1 MARIV
6 HLSSAHPRFDT
17 RIFVK
22 QCRSLASHGH
32 EVSLV
37 VADGEGDGCRDGIR
51 IVDVGRPSGRRER
64 MLRSTWRVGRAA
76 LSLDADVYQLH
87 DPELIPVGL
96 RLALA
101 GHKVVFDAHEDV
113 PSQLLD
119 KPYLSPRSAR
129 LLSRAYLA
137 LESGALRRFDGVL
150 AATPLIRDRLGAH
163 NALTVDVNNFPR
175 TEEFMGPSGT
185 AAAGDAATA
194 RDSFCYVGSIS
205 AIRGVRELVQACALL
220 RSPARL
226 ALAGSFAEAGLEAEV
241 RRHPGWRR
249 VDTLGHLDRGGVA
262 GVMAGAFAGLV
273 TLLPTASYRE
283 SLPVKMF
290 EYMAA
295 GIPVIASD
303 FPLWR
308 GIVEGSRC
316 GLCVDPRDPAAIAA
330 AIDHLA
336 AHPQLAHE
344 MGANGRRAVLDR
356 YNWETEENKLIAFY
370 ADLLPPH
377 SCRKKTFRKSGLST
391 HRVRSID

>member
-17 RIFVK
+17 RIFIK

-37 VADGEGDGCRDGIR
+37 VADGLGDACSDGVR

-64 MLRSTWRVGRAA
+64 MLLATRRVGRAA
-76 LSLDADVYQLH
+76 LRLDAEVYHLH

-96 RLALA
+96 RLAL
-101 GHKVVFDAHEDV
+101 GGRKVVFDAHEDV
-113 PSQLLD
+113 PNQLLD
-119 KPYLSPRSAR
+119 KPYLSPRAAR
-129 LLSRAYLA
+129 LLSHAYA
-137 LESGALRRFDGVL
+137 MLEGSALRRFGGVL
-150 AATPLIRDRLGAH
+150 AATPTIRDRLAGH
-163 NALTVDVNNFPR
+163 NALVVDVNNYPR
-175 TEEFMGPSGT
+175 AEEFMGPAPT
-185 AAAGDAATA
+185 AEA

-220 RSPARL
+220 RTPARL
-226 ALAGSFAEAGLEAEV
+226 ALAGSFAEAELETEI
-241 RRHPGWRR
+241 RCLPGWRR
-249 VDTLGHLDRGGVA
+249 VDALGHLDRGGIA
-262 GVMAGAFAGLV
+262 GVMGRAFAGLV
-273 TLLPTASYRE
+273 TLLPTASYRDA
-283 SLPVKMF
+283 LPVKMF

-308 GIVEGSRC
+308 EIVEGSRC

-336 AHPQLAHE
+336 THPRQARD
-344 MGANGRRAVLDR
+344 MGANGRRAVLAR
-356 YNWETEENKLIAFY
+356 YNWDKEEAKLIAFY
-370 ADLLPPH
+370 ADLLSSQP
-377 SCRKKTFRKSGLST
+377 RQKKRFRKSELST
-391 HRVRSID
+391 HPIR

>member
-32 EVSLV
+32 EVALV
-37 VADGEGDGCRDGIR
+37 VADGLGDACRDGVR
-51 IVDVGRPSGRRER
+51 IVDVGRSSGRRER
-64 MLRSTWRVGRAA
+64 MLRSTRRVGRAA
-76 LSLDADVYQLH
+76 LALDADVYQLH

-96 RLALA
+96 RLALL
-101 GHKVVFDAHEDV
+101 GCKVVFDAHEDV

-129 LLSRAYLA
+129 LLSRAYGL
-137 LESGALRRFDGVL
+137 LERSALRRFDGVL
-150 AATPLIRDRLGAH
+150 AATPLIRDRLSRH
-163 NALTVDVNNFPR
+163 NPLTVDVNNFPR
-175 TEEFMGPSGT
+175 AEEFLRAP
-185 AAAGDAATA
+185 AAEGA

-220 RSPARL
+220 ATPARL
-226 ALAGSFAEAGLEAEV
+226 SLAGSFAEPELEAEV
-241 RRHPGWRR
+241 RRAPGWRR
-249 VDTLGHLDRGGVA
+249 VDALGHLDRGGVA
-262 GVMAGAFAGLV
+262 AVMERAFAGLV
-273 TLLPTASYRE
+273 TLLPTASYRDA
-283 SLPVKMF
+283 LPVKMF

-308 GIVEGSRC
+308 EIVEGSRC
-316 GLCVDPRDPAAIAA
+316 GLCVDPRNPQAIAA

-336 AHPQLAHE
+336 SHPRLARE
-344 MGANGRRAVLDR
+344 MGANGRRAVLER
-356 YNWETEENKLIAFY
+356 YNWENEADKLIAFY
-370 ADLLPPH
+370 SDLLAPRP
-377 SCRKKTFRKSGLST
+377 CRGGDVKPARFAARS
-391 HRVRSID
+391 VRSMD

>member
-32 EVSLV
+32 ELTLV
-37 VADGEGDGCRDGIR
+37 VADGLGDACRDGVR
-51 IVDVGRPSGRRER
+51 IVDVGPPSGRRER
-64 MLRSTWRVGRAA
+64 MLRTTGRVGRAA
-76 LSLDADVYQLH
+76 LALGADVYQLH

-96 RLALA
+96 RLAVA
-101 GHKVVFDAHEDV
+101 GRKVVFDAHEDV

-129 LLSRAYLA
+129 LLSRAYAA
-137 LESGALRRFDGVL
+137 LERSALRRFDGVL
-150 AATPLIRDRLGAH
+150 AATPLIRDRLAAH
-163 NALTVDVNNFPR
+163 NPLTVDVNNYPR
-175 TEEFMGPSGT
+175 AEEFMGVQQAGT
-185 AAAGDAATA
+185 AQP

-205 AIRGVRELVQACALL
+205 AIRGIRELVAACALL
-220 RSPARL
+220 RTPARL
-226 ALAGSFAEAGLEAEV
+226 SLAGSFAEAELEAEV
-241 RRHPGWRR
+241 RGQPGWRR
-249 VDTLGHLDRGGVA
+249 VDALGHLDRGGVA
-262 GVMAGAFAGLV
+262 GVMERAFAGLV

-283 SLPVKMF
+283 ALPVKMF

-308 GIVEGSRC
+308 DIVEGSGC
-316 GLCVDPRDPAAIAA
+316 GLCVDPRDPQAIAA

-336 AHPQLAHE
+336 SHPRQARD
-344 MGANGRRAVLDR
+344 MGANGRRAVLER
-356 YNWETEENKLIAFY
+356 YNWENEEDKLIAFY
-370 ADLLPPH
+370 ADLLAPH
-377 SCRKKTFRKSGLST
+377 PCRKNLFRKGGLAT
-391 HRVRSID
+391 HSIRSID

>member
-1 MARIV
+1 M
-6 HLSSAHPRFDT
+6 
-17 RIFVK
+17 K

-37 VADGEGDGCRDGIR
+37 VADGQGDGCRDGIR
-51 IVDVGRPSGRRER
+51 IIDIGRPAGRRER
-64 MLRSTWRVGRAA
+64 MLRSTWRVGQAA

-129 LLSRAYLA
+129 LLSCAYRA

-150 AATPLIRDRLGAH
+150 AATPLIRDRLGTL
-163 NALTVDVNNFPR
+163 NALTVDVNNYPR
-175 TEEFMGPSGT
+175 TEEFIGP
-185 AAAGDAATA
+185 AATTAATA

-241 RRHPGWRR
+241 RRHAGWRR
-249 VDTLGHLDRGGVA
+249 VDALGHLDRGCVA

-308 GIVEGSRC
+308 DIVEGSRC
-316 GLCVDPRDPAAIAA
+316 GLCVDPRNPAAIAA

-336 AHPQLAHE
+336 AHPQLAQD
-344 MGANGRRAVLDR
+344 MGANGRRAVLER
-356 YNWETEENKLIAFY
+356 YNWENEESKLIAFY
-370 ADLLPPH
+370 ADLLPPR
-377 SCRKKTFRKSGLST
+377 SCRKKTFRKNGLPT
-391 HRVRSID
+391 HRIRSID

>member
-22 QCRSLASHGH
+22 QCRSLAGHGH
-32 EVSLV
+32 ELSLV
-37 VADGEGDGCRDGIR
+37 VADGLGDTCRDGIR

-64 MLRSTWRVGRAA
+64 MLLATRRVGRAA
-76 LSLDADVYQLH
+76 LALDADVYQLH

-96 RLALA
+96 RLVLA
-101 GHKVVFDAHEDV
+101 GRKVVFDAHEDV
-113 PSQLLD
+113 PNQLLD

-129 LLSRAYLA
+129 LLSRAYGA
-137 LESGALRRFDGVL
+137 LEGSALRRFDGVL
-150 AATPLIRDRLGAH
+150 AATPTIRDRLAGH
-163 NALTVDVNNFPR
+163 NARVVDVNNYPR
-175 TEEFMGPSGT
+175 AEEFTGT
-185 AAAGDAATA
+185 ALDARE

-220 RSPARL
+220 RTPARL
-226 ALAGSFAEAGLEAEV
+226 ALAGSFAEAELQAEV
-241 RRHPGWRR
+241 RSHPGWQR
-249 VDTLGHLDRGGVA
+249 VDALGHLDRSGIA
-262 GVMAGAFAGLV
+262 GVMGRAFAGLV

-283 SLPVKMF
+283 ALPVKMF

-308 GIVEGSRC
+308 DIVEGNRC

-336 AHPQLAHE
+336 THPRQARA
-344 MGANGRRAVLDR
+344 MGANGRRAVLQR
-356 YNWETEENKLIAFY
+356 YNWENEEAKLIAFY
-370 ADLLPPH
+370 ADLLSPRSH
-377 SCRKKTFRKSGLST
+377 RKKLFGKSNLSA
-391 HRVRSID
+391 HPIR

>member
-22 QCRSLASHGH
+22 QCRSLARHGH

-37 VADGEGDGCRDGIR
+37 VADGLGDACRDGIR
-51 IVDVGRPSGRRER
+51 IVDVGRPCSRRER
-64 MLRSTWRVGRAA
+64 MLLATRRVGRAA
-76 LSLDADVYQLH
+76 LALDAEVYQLH

-96 RLALA
+96 RLVL
-101 GHKVVFDAHEDV
+101 GGRKVVFDAHEDV
-113 PSQLLD
+113 PNQLLD
-119 KPYLSPRSAR
+119 KPYLSPRNAR
-129 LLSRAYLA
+129 LLSRAYGM
-137 LESGALRRFDGVL
+137 LEGRALRRFDGVL
-150 AATPLIRDRLGAH
+150 AATPTIRDRLAAH
-163 NALTVDVNNFPR
+163 NALVVDVNNYPR
-175 TEEFMGPSGT
+175 AEEFIEPASE
-185 AAAGDAATA
+185 APV

-226 ALAGSFAEAGLEAEV
+226 ALAGSFAEAELEAEV

-249 VDTLGHLDRGGVA
+249 VDALGHLDRGGIA
-262 GVMAGAFAGLV
+262 GVMGRAFAGLV
-273 TLLPTASYRE
+273 TLLPTASYRDA
-283 SLPVKMF
+283 LPVKMF

-308 GIVEGSRC
+308 DIVEGSRC

-336 AHPQLAHE
+336 SHPREARA
-344 MGANGRRAVLDR
+344 MGANGRRAVLAR
-356 YNWETEENKLIAFY
+356 YNWENEEAKLIAFY
-370 ADLLPPH
+370 ADLLSPH
-377 SCRKKTFRKSGLST
+377 PHRKKLFKKSNLSA
-391 HRVRSID
+391 HPIR

>member
-32 EVSLV
+32 ELTLV
-37 VADGEGDGCRDGIR
+37 VADGLGDACRDGVR

-64 MLRSTWRVGRAA
+64 MLRTTHLVGRAA
-76 LSLDADVYQLH
+76 RALRADVYQLH

-101 GHKVVFDAHEDV
+101 GRKVVFDAHEDV

-129 LLSRAYLA
+129 LLSRAYA
-137 LESGALRRFDGVL
+137 AFERCALRRFDGVL
-150 AATPLIRDRLGAH
+150 AATPLIRDRLALH
-163 NALTVDVNNFPR
+163 NRLTVDVNNYPR
-175 TEEFMGPSGT
+175 AEEFMGTQQAPS
-185 AAAGDAATA
+185 AQL
-194 RDSFCYVGSIS
+194 RDSVCYVGSIS
-205 AIRGVRELVQACALL
+205 AIRGIRELVSACALL
-220 RSPARL
+220 RTPARL
-226 ALAGSFAEAGLEAEV
+226 SLAGSFAEAELEAEV
-241 RRHPGWRR
+241 GQQPGWRR
-249 VDTLGHLDRGGVA
+249 VDALGHLDRGGVA
-262 GVMAGAFAGLV
+262 GVMQRAFAGLV

-283 SLPVKMF
+283 ALPVKMF

-308 GIVEGSRC
+308 DIVEGSAC
-316 GLCVDPRDPAAIAA
+316 GLCVDPSDPQAIAA

-336 AHPQLAHE
+336 SHPQQARD
-344 MGANGRRAVLDR
+344 MGANGRRAVLER
-356 YNWETEENKLIAFY
+356 YNWENEEDKLIAFY
-370 ADLLPPH
+370 ADLLAPRPYRKTPFGKSSLATH
-377 SCRKKTFRKSGLST
+377 SI
-391 HRVRSID
+391 RSID

>member
-32 EVSLV
+32 EVALV
-37 VADGEGDGCRDGIR
+37 VADGLGDACRDGVR

-64 MLRSTWRVGRAA
+64 MLLATRRVGRAA
-76 LSLDADVYQLH
+76 RRLDAEVYHLH

-96 RLALA
+96 RLALC
-101 GHKVVFDAHEDV
+101 GRKVVFDAHEDV
-113 PSQLLD
+113 PNQLLD
-119 KPYLSPRSAR
+119 KPYLAPRAAR
-129 LLSRAYLA
+129 LLSRAYA
-137 LESGALRRFDGVL
+137 MLEGSALRRFGGVL
-150 AATPLIRDRLGAH
+150 AATPTIRDRLAGH
-163 NALTVDVNNFPR
+163 NALVVDVNNYPR
-175 TEEFMGPSGT
+175 AEEFMGPAPT
-185 AAAGDAATA
+185 AEA

-220 RSPARL
+220 RTPARL
-226 ALAGSFAEAGLEAEV
+226 ALAGSFAEAELEAEV

-249 VDTLGHLDRGGVA
+249 VDALGHLDRGGIA
-262 GVMAGAFAGLV
+262 GVMGRAFAGLV
-273 TLLPTASYRE
+273 TLLPTASYRDA
-283 SLPVKMF
+283 LPVKMF

-308 GIVEGSRC
+308 EIVEGSRC

-336 AHPQLAHE
+336 SHPRQARD
-344 MGANGRRAVLDR
+344 MGANGRRAVLAR
-356 YNWETEENKLIAFY
+356 YNWENEEAKLIAFY
-370 ADLLPPH
+370 ADLLSSDPRP
-377 SCRKKTFRKSGLST
+377 KKRFRKSDLSA
-391 HRVRSID
+391 HPIR

>member
-37 VADGEGDGCRDGIR
+37 VADGLGDACRDGIR

-64 MLRSTWRVGRAA
+64 MLLATRRVGRAA
-76 LSLDADVYQLH
+76 LALDAEVYQLH

-96 RLALA
+96 RLVL
-101 GHKVVFDAHEDV
+101 GGRKVVFDAHEDV
-113 PSQLLD
+113 PNQLLD

-129 LLSRAYLA
+129 LLSCAYGM
-137 LESGALRRFDGVL
+137 LEAGALRRFDGVL
-150 AATPLIRDRLGAH
+150 AATPTIRDRLAAH
-163 NALTVDVNNFPR
+163 NALVVDVNNYPR
-175 TEEFMGPSGT
+175 AEEFMGPAS
-185 AAAGDAATA
+185 DAPV

-226 ALAGSFAEAGLEAEV
+226 ALAGSFAEAELEAEV

-249 VDTLGHLDRGGVA
+249 VDALGHLDRVGIA
-262 GVMAGAFAGLV
+262 GVMGRAFAGLV
-273 TLLPTASYRE
+273 TLLPTASYRDA
-283 SLPVKMF
+283 LPVKMF

-308 GIVEGSRC
+308 DIVEGSRC

-336 AHPQLAHE
+336 SHPRQARA
-344 MGANGRRAVLDR
+344 MGANGRRAVLAH
-356 YNWETEENKLIAFY
+356 YNWENEEAKLIAFY
-370 ADLLPPH
+370 ADLLCPRPH
-377 SCRKKTFRKSGLST
+377 RKKLFKKSNLSA
-391 HRVRSID
+391 HPIR

>member
-22 QCRSLASHGH
+22 QCRSLAGHGH

-37 VADGEGDGCRDGIR
+37 VADGLGDACRDGIR

-64 MLRSTWRVGRAA
+64 MLLATRRVGRAA
-76 LSLDADVYQLH
+76 LALDAEVYQLH

-96 RLALA
+96 RLVL
-101 GHKVVFDAHEDV
+101 GGRKVVFDAHEDV
-113 PSQLLD
+113 PNQLLD

-129 LLSRAYLA
+129 LLSRAYGM
-137 LESGALRRFDGVL
+137 LEAGALRRFDGVL
-150 AATPLIRDRLGAH
+150 AATPTIRDRLAAH
-163 NALTVDVNNFPR
+163 NALVVDVNNYPR
-175 TEEFMGPSGT
+175 AEEFMGPAS
-185 AAAGDAATA
+185 DAPV

-226 ALAGSFAEAGLEAEV
+226 ALAGSFAEAELEAEV
-241 RRHPGWRR
+241 RRDPGWRR
-249 VDTLGHLDRGGVA
+249 VDALGHLDRGGIA
-262 GVMAGAFAGLV
+262 GVMGRAFAGLV
-273 TLLPTASYRE
+273 TLLPTASYRDA
-283 SLPVKMF
+283 LPVKMF

-308 GIVEGSRC
+308 DIVEGSRC

-336 AHPQLAHE
+336 SHPRQARA
-344 MGANGRRAVLDR
+344 MGANGRRAVLAR
-356 YNWETEENKLIAFY
+356 YNWENEEAKLIAFY
-370 ADLLPPH
+370 ADVLSPRPH
-377 SCRKKTFRKSGLST
+377 RKKLFKKSNLSA
-391 HRVRSID
+391 HPIR

>member
-32 EVSLV
+32 DVALV
-37 VADGEGDGCRDGIR
+37 VADGLGDGCHDGVR
-51 IVDVGRPSGRRER
+51 IVDVGLPSGRRQR
-64 MLRSTWRVGRAA
+64 MLHGTRRVGRAA
-76 LSLDADVYQLH
+76 LALDADVYQLH

-96 RLALA
+96 RLAFA
-101 GHKVVFDAHEDV
+101 GRKVVFDAHEDV

-129 LLSRAYLA
+129 LLSRAYRRFERAA
-137 LESGALRRFDGVL
+137 LGRFDGVL
-150 AATPLIRDRLGAH
+150 AATPLIRSRLSEH
-163 NALTVDVNNFPR
+163 NPLTVDVNNYPR
-175 TEEFMGPSGT
+175 AEEF
-185 AAAGDAATA
+185 AAAPPAAQP

-205 AIRGVRELVQACALL
+205 AIRGVRELVKACALL
-220 RSPARL
+220 RTPARL
-226 ALAGSFAEAGLEAEV
+226 ALAGSFAEADLEAEV
-241 RRHPGWRR
+241 RRQPGWRR
-249 VDTLGHLDRGGVA
+249 VDALGHLDRAGVA
-262 GVMAGAFAGLV
+262 GVMTRAFAGLV
-273 TLLPTASYRE
+273 TLQPTASYRE
-283 SLPVKMF
+283 ALPVKMF

-308 GIVEGSRC
+308 DIVEGSRC

-336 AHPQLAHE
+336 AHPHQARE
-344 MGANGRRAVLDR
+344 MGANGRRAVRER
-356 YNWETEENKLIAFY
+356 YNWEHEADKLIAFY
-370 ADLLPPH
+370 ADVLAARPNSNTVFGKRHFARSLH
-377 SCRKKTFRKSGLST
+377 
-391 HRVRSID
+391 SID

>member
-32 EVSLV
+32 ELSLV
-37 VADGEGDGCRDGIR
+37 VADGLGDACRDGIR
-51 IVDVGRPSGRRER
+51 IVDVGRPSGRGER
-64 MLRSTWRVGRAA
+64 MLRTTWRVGRAA
-76 LSLDADVYQLH
+76 LALGADVYQLH

-96 RLALA
+96 RLAL
-101 GHKVVFDAHEDV
+101 GGRKVVFDAHEDV
-113 PSQLLD
+113 PNQLLD
-119 KPYLSPRSAR
+119 KPYLSPRNAR
-129 LLSRAYLA
+129 LLSRAYGM
-137 LESGALRRFDGVL
+137 LEGGALRRFDGVL
-150 AATPLIRDRLGAH
+150 AATPTIRDRLAAH
-163 NALTVDVNNFPR
+163 QALLVDVNNYPR
-175 TEEFMGPSGT
+175 AEEFTGPAPTGE
-185 AAAGDAATA
+185 A
-194 RDSFCYVGSIS
+194 RASFCYVGSIS

-220 RSPARL
+220 RTPARL
-226 ALAGSFAEAGLEAEV
+226 ALAGSFAEAELEAEV

-249 VDTLGHLDRGGVA
+249 VDALGHLDRKGIA
-262 GVMAGAFAGLV
+262 RVMGRAFAGLV

-283 SLPVKMF
+283 ALPVKMF

-308 GIVEGSRC
+308 DIVEGSRC

-336 AHPQLAHE
+336 SHPRQARE

-356 YNWETEENKLIAFY
+356 YNWENEEAKLIAFY
-370 ADLLPPH
+370 ADLLSGH
-377 SCRKKTFRKSGLST
+377 STRKKPFKQSNLSA
-391 HRVRSID
+391 HPIRSID

>member
-1 MARIV
+1 MARIA

-32 EVSLV
+32 EVALV
-37 VADGEGDGCRDGIR
+37 VADGLGEARCDGIR

-64 MLRSTWRVGRAA
+64 MLRTTGRVCRAA
-76 LSLDADVYQLH
+76 LALDADVYQLH

-101 GHKVVFDAHEDV
+101 GRRVVFDAHEDV

-129 LLSRAYLA
+129 VVSRAYAA
-137 LESGALRRFDGVL
+137 LERLALRRFDGVL
-150 AATPLIRDRLGAH
+150 AATPLIRERLAAF
-163 NALTVDVNNFPR
+163 NPLTVDINNFPR
-175 TEEFMGPSGT
+175 AEEFTQAPDK
-185 AAAGDAATA
+185 AADAGV
-194 RDSFCYVGSIS
+194 RNSFCYVGSIS
-205 AIRGVRELVQACALL
+205 AIRGVRELVAACALL
-220 RSPARL
+220 RTPARL
-226 ALAGSFAEAGLEAEV
+226 ALAGGFAETELETQV
-241 RRHPGWRR
+241 RRLPGWNR
-249 VDTLGHLDRGGVA
+249 VDALGHLDRSGVA
-262 GVMAGAFAGLV
+262 GVMERAFAGLV

-283 SLPVKMF
+283 ALPVKMF

-308 GIVEGSRC
+308 EIVEGSRC
-316 GLCVDPRDPAAIAA
+316 GLCVDPHDPAAIAA

-336 AHPQLAHE
+336 SHPGLARE
-344 MGANGRRAVLDR
+344 MGANGRRAVLEH
-356 YNWETEENKLIAFY
+356 YNWECEADKLIAFY
-370 ADLLPPH
+370 ADLLAPRPT
-377 SCRKKTFRKSGLST
+377 RRRFSGKGAFPARSMGST
-391 HRVRSID
+391 D

>member
-32 EVSLV
+32 DLSLV
-37 VADGEGDGCRDGIR
+37 VADGLGDSCRDGIR

-64 MLRSTWRVGRAA
+64 MLLTTRRVGQAA
-76 LSLDADVYQLH
+76 LALDADVYQLH

-96 RLALA
+96 RLVLA
-101 GHKVVFDAHEDV
+101 GRKVVFDAHEDV
-113 PSQLLD
+113 PNQLLD

-129 LLSRAYLA
+129 LLSRAYSA
-137 LESGALRRFDGVL
+137 LEGSVLRRFDGVL
-150 AATPLIRDRLGAH
+150 AATPTIRDRLAGH
-163 NALTVDVNNFPR
+163 NALVVDVNNYPR
-175 TEEFMGPSGT
+175 AEEFMGP
-185 AAAGDAATA
+185 APDAPA

-220 RSPARL
+220 RTPARL
-226 ALAGSFAEAGLEAEV
+226 ALAGSFAEAELEAEV
-241 RRHPGWRR
+241 RRHAGWQR
-249 VDTLGHLDRGGVA
+249 VDALGHLDRSGIA
-262 GVMAGAFAGLV
+262 GVMGRAFAGLV

-283 SLPVKMF
+283 ALPVKMF

-308 GIVEGSRC
+308 DIVEGSRC

-336 AHPQLAHE
+336 THPRQARA
-344 MGANGRRAVLDR
+344 MGANGRRAVLQR
-356 YNWETEENKLIAFY
+356 YNWENEEAKLIAFY
-370 ADLLPPH
+370 ADLLSPRLH
-377 SCRKKTFRKSGLST
+377 RKKLFRKSNLSADPI
-391 HRVRSID
+391 R